1 MKLAKGEL
9 ARLLERPDPNVR
21 LFLFHGPDEAASRD
35 LALKLSAKLTDP
47 NDPMGRTDIA
57 ASSLGGDPGRLADE
71 AASVSMFGGA
81 KLIRVDGTGEDCL
94 EAVQLLLDAPAA
106 GNPVVMIAGSLRKGS
121 KLLALVEGTRNAL
134 AHISY
139 EPEARD
145 LGIVVGDIATEL
157 GLQPSR
163 AAVAKLIDACAGDRG
178 ILRRELEKLALYLD
192 ATREMPQRLDVE
204 HLALI
209 GADLGEADFGA
220 LVEAVA
226 GGRPAE
232 ADRQIARLEGQ
243 GIAGIALLRAV
254 ARRLWL
260 LAELR
265 TAVDAGLN
273 AAAAV
278 DAARPPVFWKEKPAV
293 VAQLG
298 RWRSE
303 RLRTALE
310 RLLEAERDIKKSGT
324 AGDVLAAQALLAVAV
339 QAAR

>member
-9 ARLLERPDPNVR
+9 ARLLERPDPSVR

-35 LALKLSAKLTDP
+35 LAAKLAAKLADP
-47 NDPMGRTDIA
+47 SDPMGRTDIP
-57 ASSLGGDPGRLADE
+57 ASSLGSDPGRLADE

-81 KLIRVDGTGEDCL
+81 KLIRVEGAGEDAL
-94 EAVQLLLDAPAA
+94 EAVQLLLDVPAA
-106 GNPVVMIAGSLRKGS
+106 GNPVVMTAGSLKKGS
-121 KLLALVEGTRNAL
+121 KLLALVEGARGAL
-134 AHISY
+134 SHISY
-139 EPEARD
+139 EPEVRD
-145 LGIVVGDIATEL
+145 LGAVVSEVAAEL

-163 AAVAKLIDACAGDRG
+163 AAVSKLIDACAGDRG

-192 ATREMPQRLDVE
+192 ARADAPQRLDVE
-204 HLALI
+204 HLAAV

-226 GGRPAE
+226 GGRPGE
-232 ADRQIARLEGQ
+232 ADRQIRRLEGQ

-265 TAVDAGLN
+265 TAVEAGLTP
-273 AAAAV
+273 AAAV
-278 DAARPPVFWKEKPAV
+278 DSARPPVFWKEKPAIT
-293 VAQLG
+293 AQLG

-324 AGDVLAAQALLAVAV
+324 AGDVLASQALLAVAV

>member
-9 ARLLERPDPNVR
+9 ARLLERPDTNIR
-21 LFLFHGPDEAASRD
+21 LFLFHGADEAASRD
-35 LALKLSAKLTDP
+35 LATKLSAKLADPTDP
-47 NDPMGRTDIA
+47 MSRIDLPA
-57 ASSLGGDPGRLADE
+57 AGLGSDPGRLADE
-71 AASVSMFGGA
+71 AASVSMFGGT
-81 KLIRVDGTGEDCL
+81 KLIRVDGVGEDAL
-94 EAVQLLLDAPAA
+94 EAVQLLLAAPAA
-106 GNPVVMIAGSLRKGS
+106 GNPVVMTAGSLKKGS
-121 KLLALVEGTRNAL
+121 KLLALVEGARSAL
-134 AHISY
+134 SFISY

-145 LGIVVGDIATEL
+145 LGSVAGEIAAEL

-163 AAVAKLIDACAGDRG
+163 AAIMRLIDSCAGDRG

-192 ATREMPQRLDVE
+192 AGVEAPQRLDVE
-204 HLALI
+204 HLASV
-209 GADLGEADFGA
+209 GADLSEADFGA

-226 GGRPAE
+226 GGKPAE
-232 ADRQIARLEGQ
+232 ADRQIRRLEGQ

-254 ARRLWL
+254 AKRLWL

-298 RWRSE
+298 RWSSE

-310 RLLEAERDIKKSGT
+310 RLLETERNIKKSGT
-324 AGDVLAAQALLAVAV
+324 AGDVLASQTLLAVAV